1 MNIVNIDGNAAA
13 EKAMLVLRYLVD
25 QTDTDLVTNV
35 VPRHVLSMAI
45 VNVLDAAAVSLTHP
59 NNAYT
64 VKMSTRYLPQPST
77 VLFVCA
83 LVNANTGETEVELQE
98 TVFYEE

>member
-13 EKAMLVLRYLVD
+13 EKALLVLRYLVD
-25 QTDTDLVTNV
+25 QTDTDLVTNG
-35 VPRHVLSMAI
+35 VPRHVLSVAI

-64 VKMSTRYLPQPST
+64 VKLSTRDLPQPNT

-83 LVNANTGETEVELQE
+83 LVHADTGETEVELQE